1 MSLPYQEVRK
11 LSLAPGAHP
20 RGLSFLSAASGL
32 VRVHD
37 RFYVIA
43 DDELHLG
50 VFSVGSTAPLGLVRL
65 LDGDLPASAKKR
77 KSLKPDLESLLV
89 FPATDE
95 NPDGA
100 LFALGSGSRAN
111 RFLGVVQGLDASG
124 NVCGAPRPIDL
135 GPLYADLV
143 ARFAKL
149 NIEGAFVIGD
159 SLILLQ
165 RGVDVGASAA
175 IRFDL
180 AEILAWVAGRRSA
193 ALIPRSVRSVDL
205 GEASG
210 VVFAFTDGAALPDG
224 SWVFSAV
231 AEDRDDSQHDGPC
244 VAAAIGICG
253 EDDVLRSFDLLS
265 PLRKIEGIE
274 ASVTG
279 STALLSLVTDADDP
293 DEAAE
298 FGTARVALPGSTR
311 DSAR

>member
-11 LSLAPGAHP
+11 LSIAPGAHP

-50 VFSVGSTAPLGLVRL
+50 VLGVGTTAPLDLVRL
-65 LDGDLPASAKKR
+65 LEGDLPASAKKR
-77 KSLKPDLESLLV
+77 KSLKPDLESLLLL
-89 FPATDE
+89 PESDE
-95 NPDGA
+95 SPDGA
-100 LFALGSGSRAN
+100 LLALGSGSRPN
-111 RFLGVVQGLDASG
+111 RFFGVVQSLDAHG
-124 NVCGAPRPIDL
+124 DVRGAPRPIDL
-135 GPLYADLV
+135 EPLYADLV

-149 NIEGAFVIGD
+149 NIEGAFVVGD
-159 SLILLQ
+159 SLMLLQ
-165 RGVDVGASAA
+165 RGVEVGASTA
-175 IRFDL
+175 IRYDL
-180 AEILAWVAGRRSA
+180 AEILVWLAGRRSA

-205 GEASG
+205 GEANG
-210 VVFAFTDGAALPDG
+210 VAFAFTDGAALPDG

-231 AEDRDDSQHDGPC
+231 AEDRDDSYDDGPC
-244 VAAAIGICG
+244 VAAAIGVCG
-253 EDDVLRSFDLLS
+253 ADDVLRSFERLS

-293 DEAAE
+293 DQAAE
-298 FGTARVALPGSTR
+298 FGTTR
-311 DSAR
+311 ITLRGPTRAP